1 MRCSNCGN
9 ELNNGDMFCGN
20 CGQRVEVYVPPV
32 EAPVIPPQDLPAEPK
47 KKPPKS
53 NKAIIIAIAS
63 LAVVAIAAAV
73 AVILIIGGN
82 KVKTEDPS
90 QGIQSS
96 QESGTVTDS
105 QPQTT
110 ADDNKNDTVV
120 NYVDANAASKQQQE
134 STSPENVTVSGGAN
148 GRLLRS
154 FSPDELPTGIVGS
167 NSYYEY
173 TPKII
178 RADDS
183 VNLRSGSGE
192 DYAKIY
198 SVARNS
204 LVYAVAD
211 SQDGEWSLIYYRY
224 YNQYGWMANRYL
236 EDVSIAKIDESNLYN
251 GSVTVNGKQFRVNP
265 VNERSCT
272 VTERVGLVLRDNV
285 ENGEWLLRMED
296 GDEIKE
302 ICRLSTNPK
311 WGYIE
316 YNDGIRTYKGFAHS
330 DYYSVYQ

>member
-1 MRCSNCGN
+1 M
-9 ELNNGDMFCGN
+9 NNGDMFCGN
-20 CGQRVEVYVPPV
+20 CGQRVEVYVSPV
-32 EAPVIPPQDLPAEPK
+32 EAPVIPPQALSVEPK

-63 LAVVAIAAAV
+63 LAVVVIAAAV

-82 KVKTEDPS
+82 KFKTGDPS

-110 ADDNKNDTVV
+110 ADDNQNDTVA
-120 NYVDANAASKQQQE
+120 NYVDANAASQQQLE
-134 STSPENVTVSGGAN
+134 STSEENVTVPGGAN
-148 GRLLRS
+148 GRLLKS
-154 FSPDELPTGIVGS
+154 FSPDELPTGIVES

-173 TPKII
+173 TPKIVE
-178 RADDS
+178 ADDS
-183 VNLRSGSGE
+183 VNLRSGPGE
-192 DYAKIY
+192 DYAKTY

-204 LVYAVAD
+204 LVYAVANSKD
-211 SQDGEWSLIYYRY
+211 DKWSLIYYRY
-224 YNQYGWMANRYL
+224 YNRYGWIANIYL
-236 EDVSIAKIDESNLYN
+236 EDVPIAKIDESNLYN
-251 GSVTVNGKQFRVNP
+251 GSVTVNGKQFSVGQ
-265 VNERSCT
+265 VNELPCS

-302 ICRLSTNPK
+302 ICRSSTNPE